1 MIDRKKIYEEVKYL
15 VKDNWGNL
23 ILAFVIIMVINGL
36 LGSILDQILPT
47 VSLAERNLDQILF
60 SSNFD
65 SFIQSA
71 FETPLIYSLIKT
83 FINSFASFIFSGALS
98 ISVLEFVREKYEYRN
113 KRFTVD
119 KFLKN
124 LSIFAPKLILVSL
137 IMTLINTALS
147 FIPFVGF
154 IITILLSVIFA
165 FVVFVIPDNPDASGF
180 DYFRLSI
187 DETRGIRKDII
198 LLTLKYWL
206 LPFGVFFAGLILSV
220 VTLLG
225 DSLIGFPILILTII
239 LFIILI
245 LRATILQNIALSVL
259 YDINN
264 SGEESYHYDEY
275 ENRFSDEP
283 LDDPVD
289 YDRSNYNKPYLNEDE
304 RNVLYK
310 DNEDIDEDEEF

>member
-60 SSNFD
+60 SSNFG
-65 SFIQSA
+65 SFTQSA

-137 IMTLINTALS
+137 IMTLIDTALS
-147 FIPFVGF
+147 FIPFVAF
-154 IITILLSVIFA
+154 IITILLLFYSNSTYATTNEAYTVN
-165 FVVFVIPDNPDASGF
+165 DGTGF
-180 DYFRLSI
+180 GKFML
-187 DETRGIRKDII
+187 
-198 LLTLKYWL
+198 
-206 LPFGVFFAGLILSV
+206 FLI
-220 VTLLG
+220 
-225 DSLIGFPILILTII
+225 
-239 LFIILI
+239 
-245 LRATILQNIALSVL
+245 ATI
-259 YDINN
+259 
-264 SGEESYHYDEY
+264 
-275 ENRFSDEP
+275 
-283 LDDPVD
+283 
-289 YDRSNYNKPYLNEDE
+289 
-304 RNVLYK
+304 
-310 DNEDIDEDEEF
+310 

>member
-60 SSNFD
+60 SSNFG
-65 SFIQSA
+65 SYTEFA

-206 LPFGVFFAGLILSV
+206 LPFGIFFAGLILSV

-275 ENRFSDEP
+275 ENRFLDEH